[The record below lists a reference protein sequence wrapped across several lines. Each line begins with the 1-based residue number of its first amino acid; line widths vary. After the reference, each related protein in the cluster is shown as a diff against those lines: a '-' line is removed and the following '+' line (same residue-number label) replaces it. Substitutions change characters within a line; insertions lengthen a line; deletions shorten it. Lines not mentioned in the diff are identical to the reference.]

1 VAQASPE
8 ERLRKLLQPAI
19 EQLGLELR
27 EVSWRSGKGRAVLR
41 LTVDRPGGITIDECG
56 EASEAASAL
65 LDGRDELLPGPYSLE
80 VSSPGAEHPLRSEQE
95 LAAALGRRVELTL
108 RDGDARVV
116 LEGRLVS
123 VGPED
128 LELEARRGRSGRL
141 RSFRVPR
148 GTVAA
153 ARVVVDL

>member
-1 VAQASPE
+1 
-8 ERLRKLLQPAI
+8 
-19 EQLGLELR
+19 
-27 EVSWRSGKGRAVLR
+27 
-41 LTVDRPGGITIDECG
+41 
-56 EASEAASAL
+56 
-65 LDGRDELLPGPYSLE
+65 
-80 VSSPGAEHPLRSEQE
+80 